1 MVRQSAQG
9 RQTLGSV
16 GGGWRIGD
24 VLVERSILV
33 LGFAIEADT
42 SRLTFCLPVL
52 DLEIVTVFIMII
64 TKHRTSSLK
73 KKKSPVHK
81 HRPTFIQF
89 SNSNPSISEGDGSLL
104 DSVPCSDHHKKKLHT
119 VCSSLH

>member
-73 KKKSPVHK
+73 KKKVQCTSTGLHSSSSAIPIH
-81 HRPTFIQF
+81 Q
-89 SNSNPSISEGDGSLL
+89 
-104 DSVPCSDHHKKKLHT
+104 SVKET
-119 VCSSLH
+119 GVC

>member
-73 KKKSPVHK
+73 KKKSSAQAQAYIHPVQ
-81 HRPTFIQF
+81 QF
-89 SNSNPSISEGDGSLL
+89 QSINQ
-104 DSVPCSDHHKKKLHT
+104 
-119 VCSSLH
+119 